1 MNQITTIGL
10 DISKNVFDVHGV
22 SAEGTVVLRK
32 RLRRGHVV
40 EFFAALPP
48 CLVGLEACAS
58 AHHWSR
64 ELAACGHDVRQM
76 PAQYVKPYVK
86 RNKNDR
92 ADAEA
97 CCEAVQ
103 RPGMRFVPAK
113 TPAQQAELVAHRVRD
128 LLMRQRTALINT
140 LRAHM
145 AEFGIIAPKQPIKTA
160 ELKAVIAD
168 ASDARLPAVAR
179 MALKEVV
186 AQLDALERRT
196 IEVEK
201 QIVRRLKTDPVAKHL
216 LTVPGIGPIGA
227 ALLRATVPDPTIF
240 ASGRAFAAWLGLTP
254 RQRSTGG
261 RTKLGHVSKR
271 GNGHIRRV
279 LVIGAVSTIF
289 GSRRMGGDPWLAQLR
304 GRKPLFVTAV
314 ALANKMARICWAVMV
329 RGTDYRVP
337 AAA

>member
-1 MNQITTIGL
+1 
-10 DISKNVFDVHGV
+10 
-22 SAEGTVVLRK
+22 
-32 RLRRGHVV
+32 
-40 EFFAALPP
+40 
-48 CLVGLEACAS
+48 
-58 AHHWSR
+58 
-64 ELAACGHDVRQM
+64 
-76 PAQYVKPYVK
+76 
-86 RNKNDR
+86 
-92 ADAEA
+92 
-97 CCEAVQ
+97 
-103 RPGMRFVPAK
+103 
-113 TPAQQAELVAHRVRD
+113 
-128 LLMRQRTALINT
+128 
-140 LRAHM
+140 
-145 AEFGIIAPKQPIKTA
+145 
-160 ELKAVIAD
+160 
-168 ASDARLPAVAR
+168 

-186 AQLDALERRT
+186 AQLEALERRT